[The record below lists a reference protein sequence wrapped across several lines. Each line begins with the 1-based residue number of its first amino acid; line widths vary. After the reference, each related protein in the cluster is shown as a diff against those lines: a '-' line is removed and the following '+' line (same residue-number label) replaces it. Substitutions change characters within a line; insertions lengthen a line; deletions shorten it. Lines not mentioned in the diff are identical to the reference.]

1 MKVKSLSRLKGLYTI
16 LMRLKT
22 LKNIMAIPVF
32 PNGLSLWVF
41 LAVLIREKLMRFLI
55 SRSELSL
62 IEGLMGKKEGHAISS
77 VMICYSSVT
86 ILMRKNICSL
96 NQSIRKLLIVQSHI
110 VKIFHSEL

>member
-1 MKVKSLSRLKGLYTI
+1 
-16 LMRLKT
+16 MRLKMP
-22 LKNIMAIPVF
+22 KNIMDTRVF
-32 PNGLSLWVF
+32 PNGLLHLKS

-62 IEGLMGKKEGHAISS
+62 IECLKERKEGHAISS
-77 VMICYSSVT
+77 MMIYYSSVT

-96 NQSIRKLLIVQSHI
+96 NQSIRKLLIIQSHI